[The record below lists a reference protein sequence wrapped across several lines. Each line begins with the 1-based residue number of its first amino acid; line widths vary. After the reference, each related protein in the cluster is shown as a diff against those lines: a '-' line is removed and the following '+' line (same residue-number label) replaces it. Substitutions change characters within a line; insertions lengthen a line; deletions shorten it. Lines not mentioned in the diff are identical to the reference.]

1 MSNIYIQEPPTN
13 GKILL
18 KTSAGD
24 LEVELWSKEAPLAC
38 RNFTQLCLE
47 GYYNGSPFHRVVPGF
62 VVQGGDPTGTGDG
75 GDSVYG
81 QPFRDEYHQRLR
93 FTRRGLVAMATSRP
107 GDNGSQFFITLDR
120 ADELNGKHS
129 IFGKVV
135 GDTLYNV
142 LRLAEV
148 EIGPNDRPIRPHV
161 IRSTE
166 VLCNAFDDIA
176 PRSVVTLPAEME
188 PCRDVT
194 SRATKNF
201 NLLSFGEEA
210 EEEEEEAL
218 RVSQT
223 LRGRGKSSHELL
235 KHDARLVLTQSVT
248 HVSSDGVPGDVS
260 DGDGDDVDG
269 DGGDG
274 NSRHGNELRML
285 VANKLKRG
293 LEAARGVTTATKR
306 IRTVTTDGDDGD
318 DGDVATFLK
327 QRALY
332 EGTRRV
338 KGHKGKAREEQTLA
352 LLTKFRSNLSAALLS
367 GDTAETAETTETD
380 DDSGWMGHC
389 LRFADAAA
397 GSLVSRARDP
407 NVSSDVDAF
416 HISDPRNP
424 VTQRRRVETRRG
436 HKSRK

>member
-176 PRSVVTLPAEME
+176 PRSV
-188 PCRDVT
+188 
-194 SRATKNF
+194 
-201 NLLSFGEEA
+201 
-210 EEEEEEAL
+210 
-218 RVSQT
+218 
-223 LRGRGKSSHELL
+223 
-235 KHDARLVLTQSVT
+235 
-248 HVSSDGVPGDVS
+248 
-260 DGDGDDVDG
+260 
-269 DGGDG
+269 
-274 NSRHGNELRML
+274 
-285 VANKLKRG
+285 
-293 LEAARGVTTATKR
+293 
-306 IRTVTTDGDDGD
+306 
-318 DGDVATFLK
+318 
-327 QRALY
+327 
-332 EGTRRV
+332 
-338 KGHKGKAREEQTLA
+338 
-352 LLTKFRSNLSAALLS
+352 
-367 GDTAETAETTETD
+367 
-380 DDSGWMGHC
+380 
-389 LRFADAAA
+389 
-397 GSLVSRARDP
+397 
-407 NVSSDVDAF
+407 
-416 HISDPRNP
+416 
-424 VTQRRRVETRRG
+424 
-436 HKSRK
+436 